1 MDFVSSLP
9 RGKKANDAIWVI
21 MDRLTKFALF
31 IPVKMMNLVDKVAKI
46 YMNEV
51 VRLHEVPI
59 SIVSDR
65 DPRFTSRL

>member
-9 RGKKANDAIWVI
+9 RGKKGNDAIWVI

-31 IPVKMMNLVDKVAKI
+31 IPVKMTNLVDKVAKI

-51 VRLHEVPI
+51 VRLYKVSI